1 LPRWCSGVTRDG
13 QRRTE
18 ATIKANIQACERGKR
33 DRFDDAR
40 VFEAMAS
47 YYDGVTQAASV
58 KQDVKRIAARV
69 RDTLL
74 VRESH
79 HPLVRRGSPCRARQ
93 RLLATLPF
101 DDLSVGHV
109 ACVYMRPAIGHFG
122 RDEDLL
128 AALRYVRSCLPED
141 VHTYVWGGRVHF
153 RLSDSWSLSVT
164 MDSMSRLRLDVWRGS
179 RRCASL
185 WSSPGTGI
193 GWRTWPGAR

>member
-1 LPRWCSGVTRDG
+1 VKASSVRDLWRRGRAVAGYAFVVAALVFGVTRDG

-74 VRESH
+74 VGEAGKESRII
-79 HPLVRRGSPCRARQ
+79 LCDQAVRHRRVVPDQ
-93 RLLATLPF
+93 RLLDKL
-101 DDLSVGHV
+101 
-109 ACVYMRPAIGHFG
+109 
-122 RDEDLL
+122 
-128 AALRYVRSCLPED
+128 
-141 VHTYVWGGRVHF
+141 HTGN
-153 RLSDSWSLSVT
+153 
-164 MDSMSRLRLDVWRGS
+164 
-179 RRCASL
+179 
-185 WSSPGTGI
+185 
-193 GWRTWPGAR
+193 